1 MKIIKLIPFML
12 LVLGVV
18 FVSCNKGPEKLI
30 VKTWKVTDVV
40 AKGTIN
46 ETDFQQT
53 KAELMKVIMTF
64 RDQKYTMKSNGN
76 AIESGTYS
84 VQDGKLVVKTEAGMN
99 MDATVTKVKLNLE
112 TPDFTI
118 MLQPE

>member
-12 LVLGVV
+12 LVLAVV